1 MSNNLRGARKVYSRG
16 PASLWWTA
24 RTDEIV
30 VEASAQVTQEAHRD
44 FWPMLSENDQAE
56 SHPLGA
62 FNGTTAIEVDHPQK
76 LVGCVS
82 LLRRLREACDLAP
95 IEHAV
100 CGRER
105 AKERGSEGGRRRECE
120 RGV

>member
-82 LLRRLREACDLAP
+82 LLRRLRVLLP
-95 IEHAV
+95 STQLSHLL
-100 CGRER
+100 
-105 AKERGSEGGRRRECE
+105 GSPTGSC
-120 RGV
+120 